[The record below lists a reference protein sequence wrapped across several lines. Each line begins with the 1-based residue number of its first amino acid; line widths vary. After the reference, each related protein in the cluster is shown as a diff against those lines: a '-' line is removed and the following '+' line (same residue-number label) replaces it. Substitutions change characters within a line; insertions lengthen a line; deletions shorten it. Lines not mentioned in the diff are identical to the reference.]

1 MSAFVKLRES
11 MGITS
16 VRARRE
22 NDDLELEGRFVM
34 EHWRNGVKIAEYPF
48 HNLVTNEGK
57 NRMFNTMFKSM
68 TQLAT
73 WYVGLVSNVSYVGLA
88 ATDDYADIGQTLDQW
103 KEFTGYNDDANGQSA
118 TTRPVWA
125 AGSASA
131 QTITNATPAV
141 FDITAAGT
149 IKGAFICGG
158 TTAQTK
164 GDHTAGG
171 VLWSEGLFSS
181 GDNVANI
188 GDQLKFTYS
197 VGA

>member
-1 MSAFVKLRES
+1 MSALNLVE
-11 MGITS
+11 
-16 VRARRE
+16 RASIVAIRQKGE
-22 NDDLELEGRFVM
+22 ADALALEGRFVM
-34 EHWRNGVKIAEYPF
+34 EHWRDGKKIAEYPF

-57 NRMFNTMFKSM
+57 NRMFNTIFKSM
-68 TQLAT
+68 TQIGT

-131 QTITNATPAV
+131 QTITNSTPAV
-141 FDITAAGT
+141 FDITSAGT

-158 TTAQTK
+158 ATAQTK

-181 GDNVANI
+181 GDNVAAV